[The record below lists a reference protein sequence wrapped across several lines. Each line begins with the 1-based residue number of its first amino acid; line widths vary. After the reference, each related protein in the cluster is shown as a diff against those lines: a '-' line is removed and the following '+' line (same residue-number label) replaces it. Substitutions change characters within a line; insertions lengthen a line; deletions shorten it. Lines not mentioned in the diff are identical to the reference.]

1 MNNNKNIDKNVK
13 LFKTIIKYYFLV
25 LIIFIIKNTFFP
37 DLTSPDDLSF
47 LVRKYEDEIMTY
59 SWPIIF
65 VGIIAAI
72 VNLYSFLILYKLKAK
87 WRHINLWT
95 LIIGEIVFVE
105 LKFSYMD
112 MYSHL
117 LLSTQY
123 VLYGMIIALA
133 FFGTVAKR
141 FK

>member
-59 SWPIIF
+59 SWSIIF

-72 VNLYSFLILYKLKAK
+72 VNLYSFLMIYKLKAK

-117 LLSTQY
+117 LQATQY

-133 FFGTVAKR
+133 FFGTVAKK